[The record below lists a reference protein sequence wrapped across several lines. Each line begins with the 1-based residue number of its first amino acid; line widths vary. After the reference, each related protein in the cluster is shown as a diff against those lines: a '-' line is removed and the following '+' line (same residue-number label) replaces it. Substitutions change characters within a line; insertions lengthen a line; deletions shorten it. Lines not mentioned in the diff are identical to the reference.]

1 MYRWVLLTHIWSVF
15 GFLFAHGGSVFAALQ
30 LRKERRPEPARALLR
45 LSEISVNA
53 SIPFLLLLTASGIAL
68 GFMGSWWSHRWVWAS
83 IAVFLLVSIVM
94 GVLGGYRR
102 VRGLDPATPEEFSR
116 ALDAL
121 HPNLLLAVGV
131 AGLVILVWL
140 MYFKPF

>member
-1 MYRWVLLTHIWSVF
+1 
-15 GFLFAHGGSVFAALQ
+15 
-30 LRKERRPEPARALLR
+30 
-45 LSEISVNA
+45 
-53 SIPFLLLLTASGIAL
+53 
-68 GFMGSWWSHRWVWAS
+68 
-83 IAVFLLVSIVM
+83 M